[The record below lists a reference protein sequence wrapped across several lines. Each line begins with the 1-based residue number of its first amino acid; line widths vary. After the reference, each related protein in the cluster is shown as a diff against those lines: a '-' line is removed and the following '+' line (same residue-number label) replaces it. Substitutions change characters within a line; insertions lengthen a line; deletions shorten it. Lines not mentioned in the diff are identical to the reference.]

1 MGAGGEWGCV
11 YEYEAAMHAA
21 DEKTKKAKKLETA
34 KRVTAELDKQ
44 VRPREQP
51 FAPSARAQTTLWFG
65 RAQSHQNACN
75 CAPASAGNSPQ
86 LGGWGKGGGG
96 VAALAREG
104 VSEARASEGFPGR
117 SCRGWS
123 GWDGRGGAS
132 GAASPS
138 LSPKPFRRRDPS
150 AKRRAHGRSAPCA
163 RSLAICSEPPL
174 TGSSRVFA
182 RA

>member
-51 FAPSARAQTTLWFG
+51 FAPSAHAQTTLWFG
-65 RAQSHQNACN
+65 RVQSHQNACN

-86 LGGWGKGGGG
+86 LGGDGGRGGGG

-104 VSEARASEGFPGR
+104 VSEARV
-117 SCRGWS
+117 
-123 GWDGRGGAS
+123 GGV
-132 GAASPS
+132 
-138 LSPKPFRRRDPS
+138 L
-150 AKRRAHGRSAPCA
+150 RAFVQGMVWM
-163 RSLAICSEPPL
+163 EW
-174 TGSSRVFA
+174 
-182 RA
+182 